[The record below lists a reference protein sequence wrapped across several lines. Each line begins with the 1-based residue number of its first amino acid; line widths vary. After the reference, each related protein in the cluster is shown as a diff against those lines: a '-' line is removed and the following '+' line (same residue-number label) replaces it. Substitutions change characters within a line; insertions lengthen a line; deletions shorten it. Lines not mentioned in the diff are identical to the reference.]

1 MVDNHAQ
8 WHAMV
13 TPVFSLPDLLRQL
26 RFCYQQQQQQQQQ
39 QQTSE
44 VTAILATL

>member
-39 QQTSE
+39 TSE